1 MSTVIRSLALTAAA
15 VVGTGLVAA
24 PSQAAEAPAE
34 AHVVFVQTDA
44 TDGNTVVAYDRTPS
58 GGLTQVGS
66 YPTGGDGGVLA
77 GSVVDHQASEG
88 SLAYD
93 AGHHL
98 LFATNAGSNSVT
110 VFGVSGD
117 QLVRRQVIGSGGT
130 FPVSVTVH
138 DDRVFVLNA
147 RNGGSVQGYRL
158 AGGHLVRIPGWG
170 RSLGLDPTKT
180 PEFVSTPGQVGFT
193 PDGTRLVVT
202 TKNGGNSVLVFRA
215 GPGRLRAPV
224 ENALPG
230 TVPFGFDFDGLG
242 HLVLTE
248 AGPSVVATFTIAT
261 DGTLSALD
269 SRATGQAATCWVVAL
284 GQDVYASN
292 AGSAS
297 LSGYHVGAA
306 GGLASFGTTAT
317 GPGTVDADVS
327 SDGAF
332 LYVQS
337 GATGTV
343 ESYRVGADGSLAPTG
358 SVSVPG
364 AIGGEGIVAL

>member
-44 TDGNTVVAYDRTPS
+44 PDGNTVVAYDRTPS

-93 AGHHL
+93 PGHHL
-98 LFATNAGSNSVT
+98 LFATNAGSNTVT
-110 VFGVSGD
+110 VFAVTGD

-170 RSLGLDPTKT
+170 RSLGLDPTKS
-180 PEFVSTPGQVGFT
+180 P
-193 PDGTRLVVT
+193 
-202 TKNGGNSVLVFRA
+202 
-215 GPGRLRAPV
+215 
-224 ENALPG
+224 
-230 TVPFGFDFDGLG
+230 
-242 HLVLTE
+242 
-248 AGPSVVATFTIAT
+248 
-261 DGTLSALD
+261 
-269 SRATGQAATCWVVAL
+269 
-284 GQDVYASN
+284 
-292 AGSAS
+292 
-297 LSGYHVGAA
+297 
-306 GGLASFGTTAT
+306 
-317 GPGTVDADVS
+317 
-327 SDGAF
+327 
-332 LYVQS
+332 
-337 GATGTV
+337 
-343 ESYRVGADGSLAPTG
+343 
-358 SVSVPG
+358 
-364 AIGGEGIVAL
+364 